1 MGGGITMQAVEDGVV
16 DLLAHYGT
24 EVGEAFAMD
33 PQNEPFPIQVQR
45 QVGGMSV
52 VELQQIDYPFFVD
65 VRQDGMAQDS
75 AIVANLPGVTT
86 HWVSPILMDEDANQE
101 RDWVVLLQSTEGSW
115 LRSDLDV
122 NPNMDAYPQYGFPVE
137 GEQASR
143 PLAVSVRG
151 SFESYFQDR
160 PSPFEEGQELPEAQG
175 PTAPG
180 EEPPAQG
187 GEPVMGTIDAS
198 PDFARLVVVG
208 SSEFLND
215 TVLEISQ
222 SLSRERYLYNLQF
235 LLNAVDWAVEDEDLL
250 SIRSR
255 GTYARLLPD
264 LTQEEQTFWE
274 GLNYAVALLGLIA
287 LGVVWNMRRRGEEPI
302 ELVEQEEEQ

>member
-1 MGGGITMQAVEDGVV
+1 MLAVEGGVV
-16 DLLAHYGT
+16 DLLAHYGVQ
-24 EVGEAFAMD
+24 VGEAFVMD

-45 QVGGMSV
+45 QVGGMSM
-52 VELQQIDYPFFVD
+52 VELQQIDYPFFID

-75 AIVANLPGVTT
+75 VIVANLPGVTT
-86 HWVSPILMDEDANQE
+86 HWASPLEIDEDASKE

-122 NPNMDAYPQYGFPVE
+122 NPDLETYPQYGFPVQ

-160 PSPFEEGQELPEAQG
+160 PSPFEGGQELPEAQG
-175 PTAPG
+175 PAAPG
-180 EEPPAQG
+180 EQAPVQEEG
-187 GEPVMGTIDAS
+187 PVMGTIDTS
-198 PDFARLVVVG
+198 PEFARLVVVG

-255 GTYARLLPD
+255 GTYARVLPD

-302 ELVEQEEEQ
+302 ELVEQEEAQ